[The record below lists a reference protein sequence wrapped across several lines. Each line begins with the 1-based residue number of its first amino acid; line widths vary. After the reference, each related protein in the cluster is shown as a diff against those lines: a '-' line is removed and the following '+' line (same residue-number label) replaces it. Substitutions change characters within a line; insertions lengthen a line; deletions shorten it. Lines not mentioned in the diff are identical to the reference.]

1 MGYGIGL
8 SGLMSAAEAID
19 VTSNNISNAQTV
31 GYKSGEYV
39 FSDQF
44 FRAQDPQSVE
54 RAGMGTYRMNIR
66 RTGAYGTVV
75 SSQNPLDMAITGPG
89 MFMLAKQVDG
99 TVPTENPTSYQFT
112 RNGQFA
118 TDSQN
123 RIVNENGMF
132 LVGYPADASGKI
144 ISSAKSVLI
153 LNRSPL
159 AQQATKNS
167 TINLNLDNRA
177 DPVAASPFNAS
188 EPRSYSQSTSQTVY
202 DDKGTAHTLSVYYKK
217 IHSTDLEIIGDGS
230 GSTFTFNPK
239 EAIGTTLDGEQTNQ
253 IATTASPSA
262 AGGVYQ
268 TISNAKL
275 TYVGGGL
282 EKLNTE
288 INEISGIS
296 AGSGY
301 ATTTRFSSVPLVGG
315 SGTGATADI
324 TIASNGSIESVT
336 LVNSGTGYV
345 TGEQLSVAPNSL
357 GNGDGSGFTIP
368 ITAGAIG
375 VISSVGVFAPGTGY
389 GPDSKTYSNV
399 PLTGGAGSGA
409 KATIVVSAAGDI
421 TSATIVTAGTGY
433 AANDVLSV
441 AGSAIGNAA
450 GTGFGLKVATVGG
463 SGAIATTTPLPKT
476 YSNVPLTGGTGTGAK
491 ANITVN
497 GAGVVTGATIVTAGS
512 GYTANDT
519 LSVAASSIGD
529 GAGSGFGL
537 KVATVVGGGATG
549 AIATTTTLPVTY
561 SAVPL
566 TGGTGTGARANITVN
581 AAGVVTSA
589 TISSFGAGY
598 AVNDVL
604 SVAASAIGD
613 GAGTGFGLRVAT
625 VVGGGATGA
634 IATTTTVPRTYSGVA
649 LTGGSGTGAT
659 ANITVNAAGVV
670 TGATLVNA
678 GIGYLANDQLT
689 AAASA
694 IGDGAGTG
702 FGLTVA
708 TVDGASGAIAT
719 TTPAPVTYS
728 NVTLTGGSG
737 TGATANITVNGAGV
751 VTSVAINNAGTGYLA
766 NDQLTVAASAIG
778 DGAGS
783 GFELTVATVVGGT
796 GAIATSATDKTYSNV
811 TLTGGSGT
819 GATADITVDING
831 EVTSA
836 TIANPGTG
844 YTASDVLSVA
854 GADIGNASGSGFSI
868 TAATVNSGLIATRA
882 ITTAGSGYA
891 NGTYT
896 NVALTTATGSGT
908 GARANITVS
917 GGAVTSVTMVNA
929 GTGYAAGDTLSVL
942 DASIGSGGGSGF
954 VLTASTV
961 NTGVIDNTTHI
972 AGTGYL
978 QATGYVHAAA
988 GTGYVHAAAG
998 TGYVHAA
1005 VGSGYL
1011 HGITGAG
1018 YTSPTTYQDV
1028 PLTTVGAGVG
1038 TGATANITVNAAG
1051 VVTGLTIVNAGTGY
1065 VTGDVLSVSGSALG
1079 RVGSGF
1085 SVPVTA
1091 SNGGISS
1098 LNLADM
1104 TVGTGYGATTHTN
1117 VELTGGSGT
1126 GARATI
1132 TVAANGSVIS
1142 ARLTQRGNGYKEG
1155 DLLGAPKSIG
1165 INGTGFSIPVVSV
1178 ATNRVGVLGQITPGS
1193 GYGAKTYSNIA
1204 LTGGTGTG
1212 ATANITV
1219 NATGDVTGATI
1230 VNPGTGYTANDALT
1244 IVTGAAIGNAA
1255 GTDFGLMVAT
1265 VDGSSGAIAT
1275 TTPKPVTYLNV
1286 DLTGGTGTGA
1296 KANITVDGAGVV
1308 TSATIVSAGT
1318 GYLANDI
1325 LSVAGADIGNAA
1337 GTDFGLTVAVVT
1349 GLGEIA
1355 TTLPKPVTYSDVALT
1370 GGSGTGAT
1378 ANITVSGAGI
1388 VTGVT
1393 MVNAGTGYAAN
1404 DTLTLAAAD
1413 IGLGAGTGFG
1423 LKVATVNAGAIAT
1436 TTPLPVTY
1444 SAVPLTGGT
1453 GTGATANITVSGAGI
1468 VTSTTLVDAGIGY
1481 TANDILTVA
1490 GADIGNA
1497 TGTGFGLTVATVG
1510 GTGDIATTTTV
1521 PRTYLGVALTGGS
1534 GTGATANI
1542 TVDETGVITSA
1553 TLVDAGT
1560 GYTANDVLGVAAS
1573 TIGDGAG
1580 TGFGLKVA
1588 TVGGLGAIATTT
1600 TVPRTYTSIPLTGG
1614 TGTGATAIITV
1625 NAAGLVTSATIANTG
1640 SGYTQGDVLD
1650 LSYGPGSIG
1659 DGAGSGFGLT
1669 VATVDGAGAVA
1680 TTTTV
1685 PVTYSGVALTGGT
1698 GTGATADITVNAAGV
1713 VTSATLVNAGTGYT
1727 ANDLLSV
1734 AASTIGDGAGS
1745 GFGLKVSTVSGLGE
1759 IGVTTTAPRTYS
1771 GVTLTGGTGT
1781 GARATITVD
1790 EAGVVTSVTIANA
1803 GTGYTA
1809 NDTLSVAASSIGD
1822 GAGSGFELKVSTVS
1836 GAGAIATSTTD
1847 KTYSGVALTT
1857 LTGVGTGATADI
1869 TVDINGVVTSATIVS
1884 AGTGY
1889 AAGDTL
1895 SVLGANIGNAT
1906 GTGFVLTAPTVNSGL
1921 IATKAITTPGSGYA
1935 NGTYTNVALTT
1946 ATGSGTGAR
1955 ANITVSG
1962 GAVTSVT
1969 MVNAGTG
1976 YAAGDTLSVLDASI
1990 GSGGGL
1996 GFVLTASTVNTG
2008 VIATSSLT
2016 TAGSGY
2022 LQATGYVHA
2031 NTGTGYVHAA
2041 AGSGYVHAAT
2051 GTGYVHANT
2060 GTGYVHGFT
2069 GTGYVH
2075 GLTGTGYVH
2084 ALTGTGYTHPLLFE
2098 NVELTGGAGNG
2109 ARADITV
2116 NSLGEVTSVNLVE
2129 GGYGYAA
2136 DDVLTVSGAALGIEG
2151 AGFQVSIASLKS
2163 GIKSLQN
2170 ITGVTSG
2177 GTGYIDGIY
2186 KDVPL
2191 TGGSGTG
2198 AKGTVEISNGVV
2210 NNVILT
2216 NGGSGYLTT
2225 DILSVNTSSVGGGI
2239 GSGFTTAIGSTN
2251 ALQGSG
2257 AGTRGATYNLRLT
2270 DGTNLSI
2277 TQVSESGNG
2286 TPKYVVNVDRFSV
2299 FATLDGNPV
2308 GTNST
2313 DSGMSTI
2320 KVGGVLT
2327 DEQTSLGTM
2336 AFVGGKNLDSLSR
2349 DAFGKPQFDTRF
2361 TIDAS
2366 GGKGTGWGQ
2375 TTNGG
2380 VVQFTL
2386 NSTDMTA
2393 YSSSA
2398 QAYKNIQDGSATSQ
2412 LASYSVDSSG
2422 QLVAQYDNGQSV
2434 VKGQL
2439 ILAYFNNQEGLIPN
2453 GNNTFE
2459 ASSVSG
2465 EPLLS
2470 FPGDGTLGS
2479 IRSKALEQSNVD
2491 LTSELVKLMVLQR
2504 QYSAVSQATKVM
2516 AATLI
2521 DDAINIGR

>member
-118 TDSQN
+118 TDSKN

-144 ISSAKSVLI
+144 ISSSKSVLI
-153 LNRSPL
+153 LDRSPL

-217 IHSTDLEIIGDGS
+217 IHSVDLEITGDGS

-253 IATTASPSA
+253 IATTASPSS
-262 AGGVYQ
+262 AGGVFQ

-275 TYVGGGL
+275 TFVGGGV

-288 INEISGIS
+288 INQIGGVS

-324 TIASNGSIESVT
+324 TIGTNGAVESVT
-336 LVNSGTGYV
+336 LVNSGTGYI
-345 TGEQLSVAPNSL
+345 TGERLSVAPNSL
-357 GNGDGSGFTIP
+357 GNGDGSGFTVP

-389 GPDSKTYSNV
+389 GPDSKTYSDV
-399 PLTGGAGSGA
+399 PLNGGAGSGA

-421 TSATIVTAGTGY
+421 TSATIVTAGAGY

-441 AGSAIGNAA
+441 AGSAIGNVA
-450 GTGFGLKVATVGG
+450 GTGFGLKVATVNG

-476 YSNVPLTGGTGTGAK
+476 YSNVSLTGGTGTGAK

-497 GAGVVTGATIVTAGS
+497 GAGVVTAATIVAVGT
-512 GYTANDT
+512 GYTANDV
-519 LSVAASSIGD
+519 LGVAASSIGD

-537 KVATVVGGGATG
+537 KVATIVGGGPTG

-561 SAVPL
+561 TNIPL

-589 TISSFGAGY
+589 TVSSFGAGY

-604 SVAASAIGD
+604 GVAASAIGD

-625 VVGGGATGA
+625 VAGGGATGA

-659 ANITVNAAGVV
+659 ADITVNAAGVV
-670 TGATLVNA
+670 TGATIVNA
-678 GIGYLANDQLT
+678 GIGYLVNDQLT
-689 AAASA
+689 AAASS

-708 TVDGASGAIAT
+708 TVGGTGDIAT
-719 TTPAPVTYS
+719 TTPGPRTYTG
-728 NVTLTGGSG
+728 VQLTGGSG
-737 TGATANITVNGAGV
+737 SGATANITVNGAGV
-751 VTSVAINNAGTGYLA
+751 VTSVAINNAGTGYAA
-766 NDQLTVAASAIG
+766 NDQLTVLASSIG

-783 GFELTVATVVGGT
+783 GFGLKVATVGGL
-796 GAIATSATDKTYSNV
+796 GAIATSTTDKTYSGV
-811 TLTGGSGT
+811 ALTGGSGT
-819 GATADITVDING
+819 GATANITVDING
-831 EVTSA
+831 VVTSA

-844 YTASDVLSVA
+844 YTAADVLQVAGADIGNAAGTGFSLTAATVNSGLINANTIAGGTGYGVSHTYSGVALTGGSGSGATADITTDINGVVTSATLVNAGTGYTSTDVLSVA
-854 GADIGNASGSGFSI
+854 GADIGNAG
-868 TAATVNSGLIATRA
+868 
-882 ITTAGSGYA
+882 
-891 NGTYT
+891 
-896 NVALTTATGSGT
+896 GT
-908 GARANITVS
+908 GFAMTV
-917 GGAVTSVTMVNA
+917 GSV
-929 GTGYAAGDTLSVL
+929 YS
-942 DASIGSGGGSGF
+942 
-954 VLTASTV
+954 
-961 NTGVIDNTTHI
+961 GVIDHTTHL
-972 AGTGYL
+972 AGSGYL
-978 QATGYVHAAA
+978 QATGYLHATTGSGYLHAAA
-988 GTGYVHAAAG
+988 GTGYVHAAI
-998 TGYVHAA
+998 
-1005 VGSGYL
+1005 GSGYL
-1011 HGITGAG
+1011 HGITGTG
-1018 YTSPTTYQDV
+1018 YTSPTTYEDV
-1028 PLTTVGAGVG
+1028 PLTTVGAGAG

-1065 VTGDVLSVSGSALG
+1065 ATGDVLTVSGAALG

-1085 SVPVTA
+1085 SVPITA

-1098 LNLADM
+1098 LNLAGI

-1132 TVAANGSVIS
+1132 TVAANGSVIN

-1219 NATGDVTGATI
+1219 NATGAVTGATI
-1230 VNPGTGYTANDALT
+1230 VNPGTGYTANDALS

-1255 GTDFGLMVAT
+1255 GIGFGLTVAT
-1265 VDGSSGAIAT
+1265 VDGTSGAIAT
-1275 TTPKPVTYLNV
+1275 TTPKPVTYSNV

-1296 KANITVDGAGVV
+1296 KANITVDGAGIV

-1337 GTDFGLTVAVVT
+1337 GTGFGLTVAAVT

-1355 TTLPKPVTYSDVALT
+1355 TTLPKPVTYTDVALT

-1393 MVNAGTGYAAN
+1393 MVNAGTGYTAN

-1573 TIGDGAG
+1573 SIGDGAG
-1580 TGFGLKVA
+1580 SGFGLKVA

-1600 TVPRTYTSIPLTGG
+1600 TVPRTYTAVPLTGG
-1614 TGTGATAIITV
+1614 SGTGATAIITV
-1625 NAAGLVTSATIANTG
+1625 NAAGVVTSATIGNTG
-1640 SGYTQGDVLD
+1640 SGYTAGDILD
-1650 LSYGPGSIG
+1650 LNYGPGSIG
-1659 DGAGSGFGLT
+1659 DGAGSGFGLK
-1669 VATVDGAGAVA
+1669 VATVNGAGAVA
-1680 TTTTV
+1680 TTTTI
-1685 PVTYSGVALTGGT
+1685 PVTYLGVALTGGS

-1727 ANDLLSV
+1727 ANDVLSV
-1734 AASTIGDGAGS
+1734 AASSIGDGAGTGFGLTVATVGGTGDIATTTPGPRTYTGVQLTGGSGSGATANITVNGAGVVTSVAINNAGTGYAANDQLTVLASSIGDGAGS
-1745 GFGLKVSTVSGLGE
+1745 GFGLKVATVGGL
-1759 IGVTTTAPRTYS
+1759 
-1771 GVTLTGGTGT
+1771 
-1781 GARATITVD
+1781 
-1790 EAGVVTSVTIANA
+1790 
-1803 GTGYTA
+1803 
-1809 NDTLSVAASSIGD
+1809 
-1822 GAGSGFELKVSTVS
+1822 
-1836 GAGAIATSTTD
+1836 GAIATSTTD
-1847 KTYSGVALTT
+1847 KTYSGVALT
-1857 LTGVGTGATADI
+1857 GGSGTGATANI
-1869 TVDINGVVTSATIVS
+1869 TVDINGVVTSATIANPGTGYTAADVLQVAGADIGNA
-1884 AGTGY
+1884 AGTGF
-1889 AAGDTL
+1889 
-1895 SVLGANIGNAT
+1895 S
-1906 GTGFVLTAPTVNSGL
+1906 LTAATVNSGL
-1921 IATKAITTPGSGYA
+1921 INANTIAGGTGYGVSHTYSG
-1935 NGTYTNVALTT
+1935 VALTG
-1946 ATGSGTGAR
+1946 GSGSGAT
-1955 ANITVSG
+1955 ADITTDINGV
-1962 GAVTSVT
+1962 VTSAT
-1969 MVNAGTG
+1969 LVNAGTG
-1976 YAAGDTLSVLDASI
+1976 YTSTDVLSVAGADI
-1990 GSGGGL
+1990 GNAGGT
-1996 GFVLTASTVNTG
+1996 GFAMTVGSVYSG

-2016 TAGSGY
+2016 TPGSGY

-2031 NTGTGYVHAA
+2031 ATGTGYVHAA
-2041 AGSGYVHAAT
+2041 AGSGYMHAAT
-2051 GTGYVHANT
+2051 GTGYVHTTT

-2069 GTGYVH
+2069 GTGYMH

-2084 ALTGTGYTHPLLFE
+2084 ELTGTGYTHPLLFE

-2116 NSLGEVTSVNLVE
+2116 NSLGEVTSVNLIE

-2151 AGFQVSIASLKS
+2151 AGFQVPIASLKS

-2216 NGGSGYLTT
+2216 DGGSGYLTT

-2239 GSGFTTAIGSTN
+2239 GSGFTTAVGSTN
-2251 ALQGSG
+2251 TLQGSG
-2257 AGTRGATYNLRLT
+2257 AGTRGATYNLRLA

-2299 FATLDGNPV
+2299 FATLDGNAV

-2313 DSGMSTI
+2313 DSGKSTI

-2349 DAFGKPQFDTRF
+2349 DVFGKPQFDTRF

-2398 QAYKNIQDGSATSQ
+2398 QAYKNSQDGSATSQ

-2453 GNNTFE
+2453 GNNTYE

-2491 LTSELVKLMVLQR
+2491 LTAELVKLMVLQR